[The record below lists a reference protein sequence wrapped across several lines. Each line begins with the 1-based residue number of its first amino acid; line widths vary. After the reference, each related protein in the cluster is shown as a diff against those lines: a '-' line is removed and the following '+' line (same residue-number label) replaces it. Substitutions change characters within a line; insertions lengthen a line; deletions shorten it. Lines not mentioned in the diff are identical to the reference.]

1 MLYVRGN
8 HKDYDNW
15 AAQGAEGWSFKDV
28 FPYFLKLE
36 DNRNIEF
43 LTNGYHASG
52 GPITVEKPGY
62 QPEIKNRILEAAQQ
76 LGYKVIDSNGARQTG
91 FYDLQG
97 NLRNGQRCNTAQAY
111 LVPVENRTNLD
122 IIGGAHVKKI
132 PVIADLPVG
141 NNFQD
146 HCGTFLPFVLNEIP
160 LNEKLRSPRNIKE
173 YINRRTGPLS
183 SVEFI
188 SSMAFLGGQ
197 EEDFP
202 DHELYFAEITK
213 IIPKEQV
220 GFKPIIYKL
229 LVSPYEN
236 GPMMV
241 CLSQLLHPKS
251 RGTVRLQSTNPYDPP
266 LIDPNY
272 FDDPADIES
281 IVRGLKTCRKIGLSE
296 PMRELGVK
304 PFATILPGF
313 TNLIPDLDLYFKLLA
328 RLVVVTLSHQVGTA
342 KMGDPRDPTTVVD
355 PLLRYIKS
363 RNNHLKRDSSM
374 KKQECVFPLI
384 MLAEDKKCDNLT
396 ESGVICTRLLLL
408 EKILGFTLRVIQ
420 KSWIA

>member
-1 MLYVRGN
+1 MFSTVGYIGPVQQRMVMLQFLLGLRQPKLWNKCHCSVRRQVIWPSGKGLGGSSLLNAMLYVRGN
-8 HKDYDNW
+8 HKDYDKW

-52 GPITVEKPGY
+52 GPITAEKPGY
-62 QPEIKNRILEAAQQ
+62 QPEIKKRVLEAAQQ
-76 LGYKVIDSNGARQTG
+76 LGYKVIDSNGASQTG

-97 NLRNGQRCNTAQAY
+97 NLRNGQRCNSAKAY

-122 IIGGAHVKKI
+122 IIGGAHVKKVLFDGSRAFGVQFDYKNSEYLVKARREVIMAAGTTNTAQLLMLSGIGPREHLEKFKI

-160 LNEKLRSPRNIKE
+160 LNEKLRSPRNIQE

-188 SSMAFLGGQ
+188 TSMAFLGGQ

-202 DHELYFAEITK
+202 DHEIYFAEISK
-213 IIPKEQV
+213 LIPKEQI
-220 GFKPIIYKL
+220 GFHPIIYKL
-229 LVSPYEN
+229 LVAPYEN
-236 GPMMV
+236 GPMMI

-281 IVRGLKTCRKIGLSE
+281 IVRGK
-296 PMRELGVK
+296 
-304 PFATILPGF
+304 
-313 TNLIPDLDLYFKLLA
+313 
-328 RLVVVTLSHQVGTA
+328 
-342 KMGDPRDPTTVVD
+342 
-355 PLLRYIKS
+355 
-363 RNNHLKRDSSM
+363 NNNRS
-374 KKQECVFPLI
+374 
-384 MLAEDKKCDNLT
+384 
-396 ESGVICTRLLLL
+396 
-408 EKILGFTLRVIQ
+408 
-420 KSWIA
+420 